1 MNKLGKAV
9 LIAETLMVVG
19 FVSYVAGATDIVWA
33 LHDSTMAGFNATKY
47 DIERNNAGGF
57 RQLVRVCVFKTVE
70 D

>member
-19 FVSYVAGATDIVWA
+19 FVSYVAGATDIALA

-47 DIERNNAGGF
+47 DIEHNNSGGF
-57 RQLVRVCVFKTVE
+57 KQCVRLRVFRAA
-70 D
+70 DN